1 MTFRLRR
8 WTPVLMVSGG
18 LVVFVS
24 GSWLPGL
31 SGCDGGEVAD
41 GNSLVAVRAGP
52 AGADTAAEGSAVVAA
67 LPAEVA
73 GLAGRTLVHGAL
85 SRRRWRGQTCGQ
97 RPGDRGQAAPV
108 SLRLSLRDGIA
119 GPGGLGGGARPQLG
133 RGLEQGAAQVLQQAQ
148 AGGGHGQAA
157 PAAGG
162 PVEHGPHQGEA
173 AGLAGQAPDDLDPAA
188 GLAEGAFDEVGV
200 PDAVVVPGGEAQ
212 V

>member
-97 RPGDRGQAAPV
+97 RPGDRVA
-108 SLRLSLRDGIA
+108 
-119 GPGGLGGGARPQLG
+119 
-133 RGLEQGAAQVLQQAQ
+133 
-148 AGGGHGQAA
+148 AA
-157 PAAGG
+157 PAGLAARIGAPAAPSRGG
-162 PVEHGPHQGEA
+162 ERLA
-173 AGLAGQAPDDLDPAA
+173 AGRAA
-188 GLAEGAFDEVGV
+188 GAGRRGSWSGRASRGR
-200 PDAVVVPGGEAQ
+200 PGRARPTPG
-212 V
+212 

>member
-97 RPGDRGQAAPV
+97 RPGDRAA
-108 SLRLSLRDGIA
+108 A
-119 GPGGLGGGARPQLG
+119 
-133 RGLEQGAAQVLQQAQ
+133 
-148 AGGGHGQAA
+148 
-157 PAAGG
+157 
-162 PVEHGPHQGEA
+162 A
-173 AGLAGQAPDDLDPAA
+173 AGLAARIGAPAAPSRGGERLAAGRAGGAGIVTAVVTRRHRWPRRLGWRCAAAAGPGARAGSGAGPAA
-188 GLAEGAFDEVGV
+188 GAGRRGSWSGRASRGR
-200 PDAVVVPGGEAQ
+200 PGRARPTPG
-212 V
+212 